1 MIRTLVFF
9 LGIAVAAPWIIYF
22 FTGRPVGVSSDEQ
35 LLGQGNAFYQQG
47 EYGEAEVSFRKVLAS
62 NPEISEAKFYLGL
75 SLYQQQRYTEALLYV
90 NKSSQ
95 LATKFKPQALHIQG
109 NILLKMNR
117 WAEAAS
123 CYRNVLLLRPG
134 YLPAQK
140 NLSYVLQKI
149 AEKSQ
154 KKDPIRNINQVQKQL
169 DQPKNKSEEEN
180 ENNSSDDSQ
189 NQDASQ
195 SESSSK
201 NNIQSSQQQ
210 LNASDMESMLKQLD
224 QAEKQIRGRNSKA
237 RAEKTVLS
245 DQKDW

>member
-1 MIRTLVFF
+1 MIRSLVVF
-9 LGIAVAAPWIIYF
+9 LGIAVVVPWIIYF

-35 LLGQGNAFYQQG
+35 LLRQGNAFYQQG

-75 SLYQQQRYTEALLYV
+75 SLYQQQRYTEALPYV

-95 LATKFKPQALHIQG
+95 LSNKFKPQALHIQG

-117 WAEAAS
+117 WTEAAS
-123 CYRNVLLLRPG
+123 CYRNELLLRPG

-140 NLSYVLQKI
+140 NLSYVLQKM

-154 KKDPIRNINQVQKQL
+154 KKDPIRNINQKQKQL
-169 DQPKNKSEEEN
+169 DQSKNKSEEEN
-180 ENNSSDDSQ
+180 NSSGDSQ

-237 RAEKTVLS
+237 RPEKTIPS
-245 DQKDW
+245 DMKDW